1 MYFERFPKTL
11 YSLDDR
17 DTVQAVTNITLRVVL
32 SDEIKNNLSAYDEY
46 DIREGETPEI
56 LADIMYNN
64 PQLHWIILHVNDI
77 LDPRFDWP
85 LSQQTL
91 YDYTATKYTDIN
103 GIHHYE
109 DNEGL
114 YVTGNVIMNS
124 SGGFSNFYSGNVI
137 SNSTNSGTGVIV
149 SKTSNSNV
157 TVLVSSGGFKTG
169 DQITLFSNANVAAN
183 ITSTISIVGTPVT
196 NLVYE
201 EEVNETKR
209 RIKIL
214 KPQYLDA
221 VISEFNSKL
230 EIT

>member
-1 MYFERFPKTL
+1 MYFSRFPKTL

-56 LADIMYNN
+56 LADIMYDN
-64 PQLHWIILHVNDI
+64 PQLHWVILHMNDI
-77 LDPRFDWP
+77 IDPRYEWP

-91 YDYTATKYTDIN
+91 YNYVADKYVDVN

-109 DNEGL
+109 SSNGL
-114 YVTGNVIMNS
+114 QVNGNVIINCNNEF
-124 SGGFSNFYSGNVI
+124 GNLYVGNVI
-137 SNSTNSGTGVIV
+137 LNNTNTGTGVIV

-157 TVLVSSGGFKTG
+157 TVLVSTGGFKTG

-183 ITSTISIVGTPVT
+183 ITATTAIVGTPVT

-201 EEVNETKR
+201 EGINDTKR